1 MSLVATRRCTGIDVP
16 TSETDSYLSPPP
28 FLFPLPQQPSLKG
41 GGGGGGLKAG
51 RREGEMLASLLLGL
65 VEGSLYDCYVLRSIS
80 FLSNKSKRL

>member
-41 GGGGGGLKAG
+41 GGGGGGSQSRA
-51 RREGEMLASLLLGL
+51 EGGGDACFSTSWARGGEF
-65 VEGSLYDCYVLRSIS
+65 V
-80 FLSNKSKRL
+80 